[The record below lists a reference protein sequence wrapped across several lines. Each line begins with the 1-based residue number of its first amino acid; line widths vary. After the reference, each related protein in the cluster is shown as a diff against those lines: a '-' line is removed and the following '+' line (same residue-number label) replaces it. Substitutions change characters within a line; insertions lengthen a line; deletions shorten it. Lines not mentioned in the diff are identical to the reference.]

1 MPTVVSNSTV
11 DDAGLAALSKPR
23 RGMVVEREDGPGRY
37 VSVGG
42 PMDPWVRTLEVQPD
56 QGGRHRVSERIDF
69 HLAVPVWG
77 VLFVLPIRRYLRRL
91 HRQLAEGAVSGEW
104 LDDEHPGSE
113 ASAGGD
119 SPTQRTRQPWWA
131 PPDRLD
137 PRSATVLGLLCTLA
151 VVAGYLGTLM
161 TQTITYA
168 SSEFHKDTTA
178 QSGTLAAVRIGVFLA
193 LWLVVLADRRGRRR
207 LLLVAIVG
215 SCVTAALGALAPG
228 LVVLGATQTVSRGF
242 STAAVVLLPVVAAE
256 EMPAGSRAF
265 AASVLTL
272 TAALGAG
279 VCVWLLPLTAV
290 GDGGWRIL
298 YLVPLLGIPLTVWA
312 TRRLPESRRF
322 ETMRGSSDGGSNR
335 AGKGEGAGGEVIA
348 EEGEEPHFAGLRGHG
363 RRLALLGV
371 ALFCTALYA
380 APASQLQ
387 NEFLRSERGFSAA
400 AISAFTLLTSTP
412 AGIGVVVGGRLA
424 DTHGRRRIAAVGVV
438 GGATL
443 ATVAFWV
450 HGPPMWFAALG
461 GTMLAA
467 LAVPALGVY
476 GPELFPTAAR
486 GKANGVLQ
494 VLSVAGSSVG
504 LLVAGLLDDRL
515 GELAPGMTI
524 LAAGPLLVG
533 ILVLVAYPETAW
545 RELEDINPEDTVEAA
560 PGVDGRRETDT
571 LDPP

>member
-1 MPTVVSNSTV
+1 MPTVVNRSTV
-11 DDAGLAALSKPR
+11 DDAGLAALARPR
-23 RGMVVEREDGPGRY
+23 RGMVVERRDGPGRY
-37 VSVGG
+37 VAAHG
-42 PMDPWVRTLEVQPD
+42 PMDPWVRTLEVHPEPD
-56 QGGRHRVSERIDF
+56 GRHRVSETVEYR
-69 HLAVPVWG
+69 LAVPVWG
-77 VLFVLPIRRYLRRL
+77 VLFSLPVRQYLRRL
-91 HRQLAEGAVSGEW
+91 HRQLADGSVAGEW
-104 LDDEHPGSE
+104 LDGEGADAAPGR
-113 ASAGGD
+113 
-119 SPTQRTRQPWWA
+119 RTRQPWWA

-137 PRSATVLGLLCTLA
+137 PRAATVLGLLCTLA
-151 VVAGYLGTLM
+151 LVVGYLGTLV

-168 SSEFHKDTTA
+168 SSQFHEDTTA

-207 LLLVAIVG
+207 LLLIAVMG
-215 SCVTAALGALAPG
+215 SCITAALGALAPG

-242 STAAVVLLPVVAAE
+242 STAAVVLLPIVAAE
-256 EMPAGSRAF
+256 EMPAGSRAY

-279 VCVWLLPLTAV
+279 VCVWLLPLTAI
-290 GDGGWRIL
+290 GPGGWRIL
-298 YLVPLLGIPLTVWA
+298 YLVPLLGIPVAVWTTA
-312 TRRLPESRRF
+312 RLPESRRF
-322 ETMRGSSDGGSNR
+322 EAMQDEAAQGQSVPD
-335 AGKGEGAGGEVIA
+335 
-348 EEGEEPHFAGLRGHG
+348 EPRSAGLRGHG
-363 RRLALLGV
+363 RRLALLGL

-400 AISAFTLLTSTP
+400 TISLFTLLTSTP

-424 DTHGRRRIAAVGVV
+424 DTHGRRRIAALGVV
-438 GGATL
+438 GGATF
-443 ATVAFWV
+443 ATLAFWV
-450 HGPPMWFAALG
+450 HGPPMWLAALA

-486 GKANGVLQ
+486 GKANGALQ

-504 LLVAGLLDDRL
+504 LVVAGLLDDHL

-533 ILVLVAYPETAW
+533 VLVLVAYPETAW
-545 RELEDINPEDTVEAA
+545 HELEELNPEDATTE
-560 PGVDGRRETDT
+560 RRQAQQPRT
-571 LDPP
+571 

>member
-1 MPTVVSNSTV
+1 MVPLRAGAPCRSRKGSRPRMPTVVSHSTV
-11 DDAGLAALSKPR
+11 DDAGLAALSNPR
-23 RGMVVEREDGPGRY
+23 RGMVVERADGPGRY
-37 VSVGG
+37 VAASG
-42 PMDPWVRTLEVQPD
+42 PMDPWVRTLEVHTEPD
-56 QGGRHRVSERIDF
+56 GRHRVDERIDF

-77 VLFVLPIRRYLRRL
+77 VLFSLPIRHYLRRL
-91 HRQLAEGAVSGEW
+91 HRQLAEGTVAGEW
-104 LDDEHPGSE
+104 LDDDTP
-113 ASAGGD
+113 AGEQ
-119 SPTQRTRQPWWA
+119 PLRRNRQPWWA

-151 VVAGYLGTLM
+151 VVVGYLGTLM

-168 SSEFHKDTTA
+168 SSEFNQDTTA
-178 QSGTLAAVRIGVFLA
+178 QSGTLAAVRIGVFIS
-193 LWLVVLADRRGRRR
+193 LWLVVLADRQGRRR
-207 LLLVAIVG
+207 LLLIAVIG
-215 SCVTAALGALAPG
+215 SCLTAALGAFAPG
-228 LVVLGATQTVSRGF
+228 LVVLGATQTLSRGF
-242 STAAVVLLPVVAAE
+242 SSAAVVLLPVVAAE
-256 EMPAGSRAF
+256 EMPAGSRAY

-290 GDGGWRIL
+290 GVGGWRIL
-298 YLVPLLGIPLTVWA
+298 YLVPLLGIPLTIWT

-322 ETMRGSSDGGSNR
+322 EAFRSETADGDR
-335 AGKGEGAGGEVIA
+335 HR
-348 EEGEEPHFAGLRGHG
+348 EPHFASLRGHS

-412 AGIGVVVGGRLA
+412 AGIGIVIGGRLA
-424 DTHGRRRIAAVGVV
+424 DTHGRRRIAALGVV
-438 GGATL
+438 GGATF

-461 GTMLAA
+461 GTMFAA

-504 LLVAGLLDDRL
+504 LLVAGLVDDHL
-515 GELAPGMTI
+515 GEFAPGMTI
-524 LAAGPLLVG
+524 LATGPLLVG

-545 RELEDINPEDTVEAA
+545 RELEELNPEDAADETGAAEAEPH
-560 PGVDGRRETDT
+560 PGY
-571 LDPP
+571 